1 MADNY
6 KPLIIGGD
14 YSRLLQCIDDI
25 RALILPVVEAH
36 EARKAE
42 TPPVVVPQDAKQG
55 ATLPVGEPQE
65 VRPVKRTRTGLSV
78 EEREAKDKAFELF
91 KDKKRMEIREFRMNY
106 QGPPYH
112 PVERF
117 LWGDI
122 CQDYDCPMGYE
133 AFNHEIGEDCKTD
146 PMEAWIMSPIDIILK
161 PDAAKA
167 YREAEAALAEAKE
180 KNPNWSMDKG
190 WICDNQSCPNL
201 YRHARG
207 EACKLKMEDML
218 PLTTMPKDPDNAKTI
233 KGALELGWK
242 YSGMKPYSG
251 MYCLNNLTKEECN
264 N

>member
-1 MADNY
+1 MTDDY

-14 YSRLLQCIDDI
+14 YSRLLQCIDDL

-36 EARKAE
+36 EARQAE
-42 TPPVVVPQDAKQG
+42 NPPVMVPQDAEQG
-55 ATLPVGEPQE
+55 ETLPVGEPQE
-65 VRPVKRTRTGLSV
+65 VRPAKRTRTGLSV
-78 EEREAKDKAFELF
+78 AEREAKKALKLF
-91 KDKKRMEIREFRMNY
+91 KEKKRMEIHEFRMNY

-117 LWGDI
+117 LWGTL
-122 CQDYDCPMGYE
+122 CRDYNCPMGYE
-133 AFNHEIGEDCKTD
+133 AFSHEVGEDCNLD
-146 PMEAWIMSPIDIILK
+146 PMEVWKLPPIDIVLK
-161 PDAAKA
+161 PDAARA

-180 KNPNWSMDKG
+180 KNPNWSMNKD

-218 PLTTMPKDPDNAKTI
+218 PLTTMPKDPDCAKTI

-242 YSGMKPYSG
+242 YSGMKPFCG
-251 MYCLNNLTKEECN
+251 MYCVNNLTEEKCN